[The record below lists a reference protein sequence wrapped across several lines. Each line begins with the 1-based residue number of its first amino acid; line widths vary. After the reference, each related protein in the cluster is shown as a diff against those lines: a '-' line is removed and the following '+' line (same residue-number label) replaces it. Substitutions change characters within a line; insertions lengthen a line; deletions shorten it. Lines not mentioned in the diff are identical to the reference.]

1 VDGEDFMSENLPPD
15 FLADRYYFLLFG
27 LGFERA
33 RSSRRSFTSF
43 ELRYHMG
50 LDSIIHPER
59 GIDDFK
65 ENNIQ
70 FLIGFAF
77 GSGPGSVR

>member
-1 VDGEDFMSENLPPD
+1 MDNEYFTSEKLASN

-33 RSSRRSFTSF
+33 HNSRGRFSSF

-50 LDSIIHPER
+50 WDSITHPDR

-70 FLIGFAF
+70 FILGFSF
-77 GSGPGSVR
+77 SSHHGS

>member
-1 VDGEDFMSENLPPD
+1 MDNEGFMSEELPSD
-15 FLADRYYFLLFG
+15 LLADRYYFLLFG

-33 RSSRRSFTSF
+33 RKSQRRFTSF

-50 LDSIIHPER
+50 WDSIIHPDR

-70 FLIGFAF
+70 FILGFSF
-77 GSGPGSVR
+77 GSDSGR